1 MQSMSKLLEC
11 LDSAVDEDSS
21 GMEASVVDKGYMA
34 QLIEVQH
41 MRGATGG
48 QKFHALLKA
57 GAEKQPGIL
66 GIRTGGL
73 NNNGISLL
81 FNMWSSYLHLLGLFH
96 LNS

>member
-57 GAEKQPGIL
+57 GVEKQPGIL
-66 GIRTGGL
+66 TGL
-73 NNNGISLL
+73 HDHGISGILKTQ
-81 FNMWSSYLHLLGLFH
+81 HV
-96 LNS
+96 